1 MKKWEDIVKDM
12 MEEPE
17 GALPESV
24 FAEFRAR
31 RATAGATKAKRFPFV
46 WAIVPAIAAG
56 LAAVLF
62 IRKPTVPDNS
72 VQLIP
77 QPVETYSQVDDSLD
91 TATPP
96 ATAPLIAQTTRTN
109 VVRPAP
115 ETVQPE
121 EQAATTVVEE
131 IHIPEETPI
140 PETEDIDPQDT
151 PKEPA
156 TDRHPVVPDSAPFVH
171 QPSTEKPAVQVNLGT
186 GGAIAAGGGLLAALA
201 TQLSRADVSALI
213 PGNHA
218 IDGPG
223 SPNSNAIDGP
233 GSPNSN
239 AIDGPNSTN
248 GLETTH
254 SHRMPLVVGLSV
266 KFPVTE
272 KIGVT
277 TGLEYSLY
285 SSSFSYPPGEKTQLV
300 HYLGIPVRLDWT
312 FVSSRWLDAYL
323 GTGVKGDLC
332 LGATMD
338 GQSIGKGGPAFR
350 LLGAGGIQFNA
361 TRNLS
366 LFVEPEI
373 SWTVPSERRVL
384 STYSSEHPWMFTVAT
399 GVRINLGK

>member
-1 MKKWEDIVKDM
+1 MRKWEDIVKDKL
-12 MEEPE
+12 E
-17 GALPESV
+17 GYESNLPEDSLAA
-24 FAEFRAR
+24 FNA
-31 RATAGATKAKRFPFV
+31 PLV
-46 WAIVPAIAAG
+46 WAVVPAIAAG
-56 LAAVLF
+56 LAAVLLL
-62 IRKPTVPDNS
+62 RKPTVPEDG

-77 QPVETYSQVDDSLD
+77 QSVETYSQVDDSLD

-96 ATAPLIAQTTRTN
+96 ATEPLIAQAVRTKA
-109 VVRPAP
+109 VRPMPKA
-115 ETVQPE
+115 EQPE
-121 EQAATTVVEE
+121 KPAATTVAEE
-131 IHIPEETPI
+131 TRIPEETLI
-140 PETEDIDPQDT
+140 PETDDIGPEDT
-151 PKEPA
+151 PEEPA
-156 TDRHPVVPDSAPFVH
+156 TDNRPVVQDSSPFVP
-171 QPSTEKPAVQVNLGT
+171 QPSTEKSAVQLNIGT

-201 TQLSRADVSALI
+201 TQLARADLR
-213 PGNHA
+213 PLLPRDH
-218 IDGPG
+218 DT
-223 SPNSNAIDGP
+223 
-233 GSPNSN
+233 
-239 AIDGPNSTN
+239 DGPNNTNSIDIIN

-254 SHRMPLVVGLSV
+254 PHRMPLVVGLSV

-338 GQSIGKGGPAFR
+338 GQSIGKDGPAFR

-361 TRNLS
+361 TRNLG
-366 LFVEPEI
+366 LFVEPEV
-373 SWTVPSERRVL
+373 SWTLPSDRWML

>member
-1 MKKWEDIVKDM
+1 MRKWEDIVKDKL
-12 MEEPE
+12 E
-17 GALPESV
+17 GYESNLPEDSLAA
-24 FAEFRAR
+24 FNAR
-31 RATAGATKAKRFPFV
+31 RATAGSTKAKRFPLV
-46 WAIVPAIAAG
+46 WAIVPALAAG
-56 LAAVLF
+56 LAAVLLL
-62 IRKPTVPDNS
+62 RKPTVPENGI
-72 VQLIP
+72 QIIP

-91 TATPP
+91 TTTPIVAT
-96 ATAPLIAQTTRTN
+96 PLIAQATRTKAG
-109 VVRPAP
+109 RPMP
-115 ETVQPE
+115 KT
-121 EQAATTVVEE
+121 EQSKEPAATTVVEE
-131 IHIPEETPI
+131 IRIPEETHI
-140 PETEDIDPQDT
+140 SETEGIGPEDT
-151 PKEPA
+151 PEEPA
-156 TDRHPVVPDSAPFVH
+156 TDNRPVMQESSPFVP
-171 QPSTEKPAVQVNLGT
+171 QPSTEQPALQVKLGT

-201 TQLSRADVSALI
+201 TQLARADLR
-213 PGNHA
+213 PLLPRDH
-218 IDGPG
+218 DT
-223 SPNSNAIDGP
+223 
-233 GSPNSN
+233 
-239 AIDGPNSTN
+239 DGPNNTNSIDIIN

-266 KFPVTE
+266 KFPITE

-338 GQSIGKGGPAFR
+338 GQSIGKDGPAFR

-361 TRNLS
+361 TRNFSFFL
-366 LFVEPEI
+366 EPEI
-373 SWTVPSERRVL
+373 SWTLPSERRVL

>member
-1 MKKWEDIVKDM
+1 MRKWEDIVKDKLGGY
-12 MEEPE
+12 ESN
-17 GALPESV
+17 LPEDSLAA
-24 FAEFRAR
+24 FNAR
-31 RATAGATKAKRFPFV
+31 RATAGSTKAKRFPLV
-46 WAIVPAIAAG
+46 WAVVPAIAAG
-56 LAAVLF
+56 LAAVLLL
-62 IRKPTVPDNS
+62 RKPTVPEDG

-77 QPVETYSQVDDSLD
+77 QSVETYSQVDDSLD

-96 ATAPLIAQTTRTN
+96 ATEPLIAQAVRTKA
-109 VVRPAP
+109 VRPMPKA
-115 ETVQPE
+115 EQPE
-121 EQAATTVVEE
+121 KPAATTVAEE
-131 IHIPEETPI
+131 TRIPEETLI
-140 PETEDIDPQDT
+140 PETDDIGPEDT
-151 PKEPA
+151 PEEPA
-156 TDRHPVVPDSAPFVH
+156 TDNRPVVQDSSPFVP
-171 QPSTEKPAVQVNLGT
+171 QPSTEKSAVQLNIGT

-201 TQLSRADVSALI
+201 TQLARADLR
-213 PGNHA
+213 PLLPRDH
-218 IDGPG
+218 DT
-223 SPNSNAIDGP
+223 
-233 GSPNSN
+233 
-239 AIDGPNSTN
+239 DGPNNTNSIDIIN

-254 SHRMPLVVGLSV
+254 PHRMPLVVGLSV

-338 GQSIGKGGPAFR
+338 GQSIGKDGPAFR

-361 TRNLS
+361 TRNLG
-366 LFVEPEI
+366 LFVEPEV
-373 SWTVPSERRVL
+373 SWTLPSDRWML

>member
-1 MKKWEDIVKDM
+1 MRKWEDIVKDKLGGY
-12 MEEPE
+12 ESN
-17 GALPESV
+17 LPEDSLAA
-24 FAEFRAR
+24 FNAR
-31 RATAGATKAKRFPFV
+31 RATAGSTKAKRFPLV
-46 WAIVPAIAAG
+46 WAVVPAIAAG
-56 LAAVLF
+56 LAAVLLL
-62 IRKPTVPDNS
+62 RKPTVPENGIQ
-72 VQLIP
+72 VIP

-91 TATPP
+91 TTTPIVAT
-96 ATAPLIAQTTRTN
+96 PLIAHATRTKAG
-109 VVRPAP
+109 RPMP
-115 ETVQPE
+115 KT
-121 EQAATTVVEE
+121 EQSKEPAATTVVEE
-131 IHIPEETPI
+131 IRIPEETHI
-140 PETEDIDPQDT
+140 SETEGIGPEDT
-151 PKEPA
+151 PEEPA
-156 TDRHPVVPDSAPFVH
+156 TDNRPVVQDSSPFVP
-171 QPSTEKPAVQVNLGT
+171 QPSTEKSAVQLNIGT

-201 TQLSRADVSALI
+201 TQLARADLR
-213 PGNHA
+213 PLLPRDH
-218 IDGPG
+218 DT
-223 SPNSNAIDGP
+223 
-233 GSPNSN
+233 
-239 AIDGPNSTN
+239 DGPNNTNSIDIIN

-312 FVSSRWLDAYL
+312 FVSSRWLDAFL

-338 GQSIGKGGPAFR
+338 GQSIGKDGPAFR

-361 TRNLS
+361 TRNLG
-366 LFVEPEI
+366 LFVEPEV
-373 SWTVPSERRVL
+373 SWTLPSDRRML

>member
-1 MKKWEDIVKDM
+1 MRKWEDIVKDKL
-12 MEEPE
+12 E
-17 GALPESV
+17 GYESNLPEDSLAA
-24 FAEFRAR
+24 FHAR
-31 RATAGATKAKRFPFV
+31 RAAASATKAKRFPFA
-46 WAIVPAIAAG
+46 WALVPAIAAG
-56 LAAVLF
+56 LAAILLL
-62 IRKPTVPDNS
+62 RKPTIPEDGIQV
-72 VQLIP
+72 IP
-77 QPVETYSQVDDSLD
+77 QPVEVYGQVDDSLD
-91 TATPP
+91 MATLPV
-96 ATAPLIAQTTRTN
+96 TEPLIAQAIREKA
-109 VVRPAP
+109 VRPVP
-115 ETVQPE
+115 KTGQQE
-121 EQAATTVVEE
+121 EPAVTTVAEE
-131 IHIPEETPI
+131 TRIPEETLI
-140 PETEDIDPQDT
+140 PETDDIGPEDT
-151 PKEPA
+151 PEEPA
-156 TDRHPVVPDSAPFVH
+156 TDNRPVVQDSSPFVP
-171 QPSTEKPAVQVNLGT
+171 QPSTEQPALQVKLGT

-201 TQLSRADVSALI
+201 TQLARADLR
-213 PGNHA
+213 PLLPRDH
-218 IDGPG
+218 DT
-223 SPNSNAIDGP
+223 
-233 GSPNSN
+233 
-239 AIDGPNSTN
+239 DGPNNTNSIDIIN

-338 GQSIGKGGPAFR
+338 GQSIGKDGPAFR

-361 TRNLS
+361 TRNLG
-366 LFVEPEI
+366 LFVEPEV
-373 SWTVPSERRVL
+373 SWTLPSDRWML

>member
-1 MKKWEDIVKDM
+1 MPKTEQSK
-12 MEEPE
+12 EP
-17 GALPESV
+17 
-24 FAEFRAR
+24 
-31 RATAGATKAKRFPFV
+31 
-46 WAIVPAIAAG
+46 
-56 LAAVLF
+56 
-62 IRKPTVPDNS
+62 
-72 VQLIP
+72 
-77 QPVETYSQVDDSLD
+77 
-91 TATPP
+91 
-96 ATAPLIAQTTRTN
+96 
-109 VVRPAP
+109 
-115 ETVQPE
+115 
-121 EQAATTVVEE
+121 AATTVAEE
-131 IHIPEETPI
+131 TRIPEETLI
-140 PETEDIDPQDT
+140 PETDDIGPEDT
-151 PKEPA
+151 PEEPA
-156 TDRHPVVPDSAPFVH
+156 TDNRSAVQESSPFVP
-171 QPSTEKPAVQVNLGT
+171 QTSTEKPAVQVNLGT

-201 TQLSRADVSALI
+201 TQLARADVSALI

-233 GSPNSN
+233 NGTNS
-239 AIDGPNSTN
+239 
-248 GLETTH
+248 LETTH

-338 GQSIGKGGPAFR
+338 GQSIGKDGPAFR

-361 TRNLS
+361 TRNLG
-366 LFVEPEI
+366 LFVEPEV
-373 SWTVPSERRVL
+373 SWTLPSDRWML